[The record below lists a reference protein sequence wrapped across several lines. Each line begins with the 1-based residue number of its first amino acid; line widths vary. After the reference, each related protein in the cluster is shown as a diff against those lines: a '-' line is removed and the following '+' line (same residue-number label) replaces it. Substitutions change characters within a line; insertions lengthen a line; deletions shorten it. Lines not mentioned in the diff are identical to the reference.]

1 MLGAKVLLYTHVSVV
16 SVASLEWQSSEY
28 FHKAGWTSWSFFL
41 FFFFLLSIEVMS
53 SGGGWSKSV
62 VSKCGSLLS
71 HKLSLLFME
80 NCQLNSE

>member
-1 MLGAKVLLYTHVSVV
+1 MLGAKVLLYSHVSVV

-28 FHKAGWTSWSFFL
+28 FHKAGWTSWSFF
-41 FFFFLLSIEVMS
+41 FFFFFFSIEVMS

-62 VSKCGSLLS
+62 VSKYGSLLS

>member
-28 FHKAGWTSWSFFL
+28 FHKAGWTSWS
-41 FFFFLLSIEVMS
+41 FFFLLSIEVMS

>member
-1 MLGAKVLLYTHVSVV
+1 MAELGVFSQSWLDLL
-16 SVASLEWQSSEY
+16 E
-28 FHKAGWTSWSFFL
+28 FFFL

>member
-1 MLGAKVLLYTHVSVV
+1 MLLPLNGRARSIFTKL
-16 SVASLEWQSSEY
+16 
-28 FHKAGWTSWSFFL
+28 AGPPGVFFL
-41 FFFFLLSIEVMS
+41 FFFLLSIEVMS

>member
-1 MLGAKVLLYTHVSVV
+1 MAELGVFSQSWLDLL
-16 SVASLEWQSSEY
+16 E
-28 FHKAGWTSWSFFL
+28 FFL
-41 FFFFLLSIEVMS
+41 FFFLLSIEVMS

>member
-1 MLGAKVLLYTHVSVV
+1 MAELGVFSQSWLDLL
-16 SVASLEWQSSEY
+16 E
-28 FHKAGWTSWSFFL
+28 FF
-41 FFFFLLSIEVMS
+41 FVFFFLLSIEVMS

>member
-1 MLGAKVLLYTHVSVV
+1 MAELGVFS
-16 SVASLEWQSSEY
+16 QSWLDLPE
-28 FHKAGWTSWSFFL
+28 FF
-41 FFFFLLSIEVMS
+41 FVFFLLSIEVMS

>member
-1 MLGAKVLLYTHVSVV
+1 MAELGVFSQSWLDLL
-16 SVASLEWQSSEY
+16 E
-28 FHKAGWTSWSFFL
+28 F
-41 FFFFLLSIEVMS
+41 FFFFLLLSIKVMS

>member
-28 FHKAGWTSWSFFL
+28 FHKAGWTSWSFF
-41 FFFFLLSIEVMS
+41 FFSSIEVMS

>member
-1 MLGAKVLLYTHVSVV
+1 MAELGVFSQSWLDLLEFFFVV
-16 SVASLEWQSSEY
+16 
-28 FHKAGWTSWSFFL
+28 
-41 FFFFLLSIEVMS
+41 FFLLSIEVMS

>member
-28 FHKAGWTSWSFFL
+28 FHKAGWTSWSFF
-41 FFFFLLSIEVMS
+41 FVFFFLLSIEVMS

>member
-1 MLGAKVLLYTHVSVV
+1 MAELGLFSQSWLDLL
-16 SVASLEWQSSEY
+16 E
-28 FHKAGWTSWSFFL
+28 FFL
-41 FFFFLLSIEVMS
+41 FFFLLSIEVMS

>member
-1 MLGAKVLLYTHVSVV
+1 MAELGVFSQSWLDLL
-16 SVASLEWQSSEY
+16 E
-28 FHKAGWTSWSFFL
+28 FFL
-41 FFFFLLSIEVMS
+41 GFFVLFFLLSIEVMS

>member
-28 FHKAGWTSWSFFL
+28 FHKAGWTSWSFF
-41 FFFFLLSIEVMS
+41 FVFFLLSIEVMS

>member
-1 MLGAKVLLYTHVSVV
+1 MAELGVFSQSWLDLL
-16 SVASLEWQSSEY
+16 E
-28 FHKAGWTSWSFFL
+28 FF
-41 FFFFLLSIEVMS
+41 FVFFLLSIEVMS

>member
-1 MLGAKVLLYTHVSVV
+1 MAELGVFSQSWLDLL
-16 SVASLEWQSSEY
+16 E
-28 FHKAGWTSWSFFL
+28 FFL
-41 FFFFLLSIEVMS
+41 LFFLLSIEVMS

>member
-1 MLGAKVLLYTHVSVV
+1 MAELGVFSQSWLDLLE
-16 SVASLEWQSSEY
+16 L
-28 FHKAGWTSWSFFL
+28 FFCFFL
-41 FFFFLLSIEVMS
+41 FFSIEVMS

>member
-1 MLGAKVLLYTHVSVV
+1 MAELGVFSQSWLDLL
-16 SVASLEWQSSEY
+16 E
-28 FHKAGWTSWSFFL
+28 FF
-41 FFFFLLSIEVMS
+41 FCFFFLLSIEVMS